1 MSYASHPTQLP
12 LYRQDDLTLGQFAVS
27 YPPVPDYSQPNR
39 FSDSAAEEPHTSS
52 HPSVPPRRLFSRQSD
67 EANLRP
73 LNPLLL
79 GSHYQVYQSSR
90 SFTNVPAYQWPHDQ
104 PPPHN
109 WHPHHQSVPLSL
121 KPNQGQVSFPTALP
135 ARLSPLPVHNQQFP
149 VKRANPNNGFC
160 NRQVVSDFTDPIIG
174 LPRTPEH
181 PRLRTAQACEK
192 CRTRKA
198 KVRCDP
204 PIIRFRP

>member
-1 MSYASHPTQLP
+1 MSYTSHPTQLP

-27 YPPVPDYSQPNR
+27 YPVPDYSQPNR
-39 FSDSAAEEPHTSS
+39 FPDSAAEEPHTSS
-52 HPSVPPRRLFSRQSD
+52 HPSLPSQVHPRRLFSRQSD

-79 GSHYQVYQSSR
+79 SSHYHQVYQSSR

-104 PPPHN
+104 QPPQN
-109 WHPHHQSVPLSL
+109 WHPHHQSVSLSL
-121 KPNQGQVSFPTALP
+121 KPNQAQASCVSFPSASP
-135 ARLSPLPVHNQQFP
+135 ARLSPPSVHNQQFP
-149 VKRANPNNGFC
+149 VKRGNPNNGFC

-198 KVRCDP
+198 KVR
-204 PIIRFRP
+204 